1 MSSTNKTT
9 NYELSQFVG
18 SDKPAWLADYNQ
30 DMSKIDAGIHTAQSA
45 ATAADGKADANT
57 GNIGDMTYLATTAK
71 NTLVAAINEV
81 DSDVQTAQNTAN
93 SASTAASTANLNIAK
108 FNLVN
113 KSTLTPTINLGTV
126 DPLTSLQFATDN
138 TNSVFKVY
146 GRLRINNLNNI
157 SGKVTVKVG
166 ETSLRPS
173 QAYQINSGVIMTVRS
188 VNDSITAVGSRNIK
202 VDTDG
207 SIYIVTPLD
216 ETGAASLD
224 GATSVLDFI
233 ISPCLYFN
241 SDFGDA

>member
-30 DMSKIDAGIHTAQSA
+30 DMAKIDAGIHTAQSA
-45 ATAADGKADANT
+45 ATAADGKADTNT
-57 GNIGDMTYLATTAK
+57 SNIGDMTYLATTAK

-188 VNDSITAVGSRNIK
+188 VNDTITAVGSRNIK

>member
-30 DMSKIDAGIHTAQSA
+30 DMAKIDAGIHTAQSA
-45 ATAADGKADANT
+45 ATAADGKADTNT
-57 GNIGDMTYLATTAK
+57 SNIGDMTYLATTAK
-71 NTLVAAINEV
+71 NTIVAAINEV

-93 SASTAASTANLNIAK
+93 SASTAANTANLNIAK

-188 VNDSITAVGSRNIK
+188 VNDTITAVGSRNIK